1 MSSCAIMQPTYLPWS
16 GYFHLA
22 SKVDTFVFL
31 DDVQFERRSWQSRN
45 NILSNGQ
52 AHLLAVPVKQA
63 PQQTLIRDI
72 LITPETT
79 WKKKHLRSLQ
89 IAYPI
94 LWHNQTLRDQF
105 IEVIEEPCDALA
117 DLNIR
122 LIRLLFGWLNIT
134 CQTIRASELG
144 CSGNRSEHLAHIC
157 HALQVDKYIS
167 PIGSRE
173 YLEEDNFEQRSGVK
187 LELSEFIPNIY
198 DQGKTQA
205 FVSHLSVIDV
215 IGHCGLAFAEAYVRK
230 ADNHARNQ
238 N

>member
-31 DDVQFERRSWQSRN
+31 DDVQFERSSWQSRN
-45 NILSNGQ
+45 NILCNCK

-63 PQQTLIRDI
+63 PLQTLIRDI
-72 LITPETT
+72 LITPDTS

-89 IAYPI
+89 MAYPK
-94 LWHNQTLRDQF
+94 LWQNQALRDEL
-105 IEVIEEPCDALA
+105 IEVIEQPFAALA
-117 DLNIR
+117 DLNIK
-122 LIRLLFGWLNIT
+122 LIRLIFGWLNIG

-144 CSGNRSEHLAHIC
+144 CAGSRSAHLAHIC
-157 HALQVDKYIS
+157 HAIKADTYIS
-167 PIGSRE
+167 PMGSRQ
-173 YLEEDNFEQRSGVK
+173 YLEEDNFEQLSGVK
-187 LELSEFIPNIY
+187 LKFSEFNPDTY
-198 DQGKTQA
+198 TQGKTQA

-215 IGHCGLAFAEAYVRK
+215 IGHCGLAFAEAYVK
-230 ADNHARNQ
+230 KVDNHARNQ